1 MFLLALHEEVGE
13 EYYHEDCHEASLGYH
28 IKCGVGKLL
37 EVRVLHLLEEDKAYS
52 TENIYG
58 CHNDG
63 CNGDDG
69 AATMECVGIL
79 KRTVE
84 DGHLSDEA

>member
-1 MFLLALHEEVGE
+1 MACPDWERTETG
-13 EYYHEDCHEASLGYH
+13 YAEDKAAHSETLVP
-28 IKCGVGKLL
+28 CGVGKLL
-37 EVRVLHLLEEDKAYS
+37 EVRVLHLLEEDEAYC
-52 TENIYG
+52 TEDIYG

-69 AATMECVGIL
+69 ASTMECVGIL